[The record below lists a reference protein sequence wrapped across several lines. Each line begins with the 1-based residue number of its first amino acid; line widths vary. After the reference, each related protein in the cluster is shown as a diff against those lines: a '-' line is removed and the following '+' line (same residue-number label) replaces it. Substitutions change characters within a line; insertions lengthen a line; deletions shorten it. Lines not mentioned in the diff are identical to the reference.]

1 MSGPLTITEK
11 LSGFNPKA
19 VEGLQLWLDA
29 SDTTTITQDGS
40 ANVSQWNDKSDN
52 SYQAVQNTAQ
62 GRDKPTFVTGAQN
75 YVSLAP
81 NQALVIPNFPLN
93 TAWSIFSCMNNVT
106 LGGRWY
112 ISPYSDAQLVLMSM
126 YMYGNKIFNGLL
138 TGSGDITGRHIEF
151 TAAEDTNGTGAYV
164 YYRNGTIQDSNNTSY
179 SQPATTV
186 NLGIGANGAS
196 GYDADG
202 TYYIYEVLIY
212 NRFLSDLDRQKVE
225 SYLAQKWAMTS
236 NLDPNHLVVSL
247 GTPLYTGVYKIT
259 ERTFDLRSVGR
270 CALWLDAS
278 DVNGNRTTLEDQAT
292 LTQWIDKSGNNR
304 STTVSG
310 TITYNAA
317 FRNGNATLSFSHDNS
332 SSVSSSIASAVGNDD
347 YALIAVWKL
356 TVATTVVVLDLGPN
370 ANSPSG
376 GLGYN
381 ASGTYNFFEWGQQ
394 DSAYTS
400 GLIGYVIQIGTRT
413 GGIRR
418 VFING
423 NSAPSG
429 TSALQNITD
438 TTVTIGNGD
447 YLAGFPGITGE
458 ICEVAIFNGTMT
470 EPMRQQLEGYFS
482 SKWSI
487 PLIAGHPYS
496 STRDQNKLPYPVVS
510 LPRKITRT
518 PF

>member
-52 SYQAVQNTAQ
+52 AYQAVQNTAQ

-81 NQALVIPNFPLN
+81 NQALVIPTFSY
-93 TAWSIFSCMNNVT
+93 TTSWSVFSCMNNAVV
-106 LGGRWY
+106 GGRWF
-112 ISPYSDAQLVLMSM
+112 ISPFQDKSIVMMSM
-126 YMYGNKIFNGLL
+126 GLTGQKIFNALL
-138 TGSGDITGRHIEF
+138 SGPGDITGRHIEY
-151 TAAEDTNGTGAYV
+151 TAAQNTNGTGAYV
-164 YYRNGTIQDSNNTSY
+164 YYRDGTIQDSNNTSY
-179 SQPATTV
+179 SQTAATI
-186 NLGIGANGAS
+186 NLGIGANAT
-196 GYDADG
+196 YPDACDG

-278 DVNGNRTTLEDQAT
+278 DVNGNSTTLEDQT
-292 LTQWIDKSGNNR
+292 SLTQWIDKSGNNR

-376 GLGYN
+376 ALGYN
-381 ASGTYNFFEWGQQ
+381 VTGTYNFFEWGVQ

-447 YLAGFPGITGE
+447 NLAGFPGITGE
-458 ICEVAIFNGTMT
+458 ICELAIFNGTMT
-470 EPMRQQLEGYFS
+470 QPMRQQLEGYFS